1 MNLNDYHCSGS
12 GVIAGGEYGKVSV
25 SGAARAT
32 GDVTCE
38 ELHCSGGIKAGGN
51 LCCKEMHV
59 SGGVKIAGDLT
70 AGTVKT
76 SGSVKTEGNVE
87 IEEALSVSG
96 SFKVEGDARL
106 GIAGISG
113 SCGIEGEARAKEIK
127 ISGSIHCGGNLSA
140 ERFACSGKT
149 EIPGLLNAETIEIS
163 ASGRC
168 EVGDIGCGSIT
179 VQREW
184 SVFGADRICLKAESI
199 EGDTIS
205 LENTEAEVVRGKNV
219 TIGRRCEIGRVE
231 YSETLEIVDG
241 GKVGEQV
248 RV

>member
-87 IEEALSVSG
+87 IEEA
-96 SFKVEGDARL
+96 
-106 GIAGISG
+106 
-113 SCGIEGEARAKEIK
+113 EGEIELSREVIDGERTKVIVINRA
-127 ISGSIHCGGNLSA
+127 
-140 ERFACSGKT
+140 
-149 EIPGLLNAETIEIS
+149 
-163 ASGRC
+163 
-168 EVGDIGCGSIT
+168 
-179 VQREW
+179 
-184 SVFGADRICLKAESI
+184 
-199 EGDTIS
+199 
-205 LENTEAEVVRGKNV
+205 
-219 TIGRRCEIGRVE
+219 
-231 YSETLEIVDG
+231 
-241 GKVGEQV
+241 
-248 RV
+248 